1 MSAAK
6 AALAC
11 LIAFVGALVTA
22 SLSHGIG
29 LHEWL
34 VAALAGL
41 AALSGVYITPN
52 RPSRR

>member
-6 AALAC
+6 AVLAA

-22 SLSHGIG
+22 SLTNGIG

-41 AALSGVYITPN
+41 TALSAVYITPN
-52 RPSRR
+52 KG